1 MYENT
6 FFRKVYWTGSWSTSL
21 VLRLW
26 NAATMRLWNAAKC
39 ARNSLEMLASPGGYH
54 FVCSKSVLKLCQSY
68 SPAALLYKSLS
79 VFKNRQKNR
88 VENNRKIASR
98 RIFDFFFQTA
108 LAMVFLYDF
117 SFFLHHL
124 SNCITYS
131 YARVW
136 AWDGY
141 LCAGESSAACHFNAS
156 FIVSLCFTSHSF
168 FSLHPV
174 LSATSPPERPLRPCN
189 CCLSDANE
197 RSYNQIAAGVEKNYR
212 DQVVYSIHF

>member
-39 ARNSLEMLASPGGYH
+39 ARNSLEMLASPGGFH

-68 SPAALLYKSLS
+68 SPTALLHKSLS

-98 RIFDFFFQTA
+98 RIFDFFSRLLLQW
-108 LAMVFLYDF
+108 F
-117 SFFLHHL
+117 SFTISPFFCTIFQIVLLIHMPASGLGMDICVLGRVQPPVTLMPRLLFHCVAPHTL
-124 SNCITYS
+124 SSLSTL
-131 YARVW
+131 
-136 AWDGY
+136 
-141 LCAGESSAACHFNAS
+141 LCLPLFPLKDPWGHV
-156 FIVSLCFTSHSF
+156 IV
-168 FSLHPV
+168 V
-174 LSATSPPERPLRPCN
+174 
-189 CCLSDANE
+189 
-197 RSYNQIAAGVEKNYR
+197 
-212 DQVVYSIHF
+212 